1 MSKFYTLMIKSIYN
15 IKSSLFSSI
24 NYLRKFFNDKKTI
37 DSIYKDI
44 LENKTSK
51 INTLNKRLK
60 SIDQK
65 TRKLDVEISDMKH
78 STEIKEN
85 LIKGIQS
92 MISQKINQT

>member
-24 NYLRKFFNDKKTI
+24 NYLGKFFNDKKTI
-37 DSIYKDI
+37 DSMYKDI

-65 TRKLDVEISDMKH
+65 TRKLDIEIHDIKH
-78 STEIKEN
+78 SIGTKEN
-85 LIKGIQS
+85 LIKSIQHFT
-92 MISQKINQT
+92 SQRTNQI